1 MRGNGNHTAAIN
13 CKSESSS
20 IPGEFNVMRMLVLG
34 AGLQGS
40 ACAYDLLQNPEVK
53 EVRLADLHT
62 DHLATFLAPY
72 SGKRLIFTPL
82 DVRDKEA
89 VLALMRQSDAAMSA
103 IPYYFNYDLAALAV
117 QAGVHFADLGGNTE
131 IVFKQKT
138 LDAQAKKKGITII
151 PDCGLAPGMVN
162 ILAEHA
168 INQLDTAESLRIF
181 VGGLPQKPEPP
192 LNYQIVYSLEGV
204 LDYYTTLSW
213 VLRDGK
219 RTQVTALSEVEPV
232 HFDGSVGELEGFHT
246 AGGLSTMAF
255 RYEGKIPTMEYKTLR
270 YPGHAR
276 IMEAIR
282 ELGLLE
288 LTPVD
293 VKGMKV
299 VPRDLVVAAM
309 GPRLTKPDAHDLQKE
324 NKAASRRKS
333 VMKWWTTTTKR
344 PISARWSARP
354 DTRCQLLVRCR
365 RAGKLGRRG
374 CSRPMRRYRRTS
386 TSPSSQNGELSLRRC
401 GRVKGEGESG
411 RRRPTPLPSSPFPFS
426 APRADKSPSKPA
438 ESTAP
443 VPRPQRNPWPP
454 AARRKERQG

>member
-1 MRGNGNHTAAIN
+1 
-13 CKSESSS
+13 
-20 IPGEFNVMRMLVLG
+20 MRMLVLG

-40 ACAYDLLQNPEVK
+40 ACAYDLLQNPDVK

-62 DHLATFLAPY
+62 AHLAEFLAPY

-89 VLALMRQSDAAMSA
+89 VLALMRQCDAAMSA
-103 IPYYFNYDLAALAV
+103 IPYYFNYDLAELAV
-117 QAGVHFADLGGNTE
+117 QAGVHFSDLGGNTE

-138 LDAQAKKKGITII
+138 LDGAAKKKNITVI

-168 INQLDTAESLRIF
+168 IRQLDTVESLRIY
-181 VGGLPQKPEPP
+181 VGGLPQHPEPP

-213 VLRDGK
+213 VLRGGK
-219 RTQVTALSEVEPV
+219 RTQVKALSEIESVR
-232 HFDGSVGELEGFHT
+232 FDGSLGELEGFHT

-270 YPGHAR
+270 YQGHAK

-288 LTPVD
+288 LNPVD

-309 GPRLTKPDAHDLQKE
+309 GPRLTKPNAHDLVAMRVYAEGKKDGKQKRIGWE
-324 NKAASRRKS
+324 MVDYYDEK
-333 VMKWWTTTTKR
+333 TD
-344 PISARWSARP
+344 ISAMERSTGYSLSITGQMQARGEIGKAGVFTP
-354 DTRCQLLVRCR
+354 DE
-365 RAGKLGRRG
+365 AI
-374 CSRPMRRYRRTS
+374 
-386 TSPSSQNGELSLRRC
+386 
-401 GRVKGEGESG
+401 
-411 RRRPTPLPSSPFPFS
+411 
-426 APRADKSPSKPA
+426 PA
-438 ESTAP
+438 EKYISELAKRG
-443 VPRPQRNPWPP
+443 VMIKAMR
-454 AARRKERQG
+454 